1 MDSKFIHRSLGEEVI
16 RVSQHFPVVT
26 ITGPRQSGK
35 TTLCKNLF
43 PRYNYVN
50 FEDILAVEA
59 IKLDPKS
66 FLKQHLQGLIID
78 EVQQFPEIFSYIQII
93 VDENP
98 DAHFVLTG
106 SSNFSLMQHIT
117 QSLAGRTA
125 VLTLLPL
132 SLAELKNLG
141 ATSTNTLLFNGGYP
155 AVWAKSVPIQDVSSN
170 YYNTYIERDVRN
182 LLNIR
187 DLSKFQVFIRLCAG
201 RSGAEFNASALSN
214 EVGVS
219 VNTIQEWLSTLEASY
234 IVFRMTPFYRNIG
247 KRLIKT
253 PKIYFFDTG
262 LLCFLLGIENESH
275 LATHPL
281 RGAVFENLIVLEFLK
296 KRFNNGKPSNIYFYR
311 DQSQREIDLIQEFG
325 DNYKAYEIK
334 SATAFHSTF
343 FTNLNYLK
351 NILGNK
357 LISSQVIYDGEVEIN
372 SPENGLVNFRNISAE

>member
-1 MDSKFIHRSLGEEVI
+1 MDSEFIHRGLGEEVI

-43 PRYNYVN
+43 PIYNYVN

-141 ATSTNTLLFNGGYP
+141 ATSTNSLLFNGGYP
-155 AVWAKSVPIQDVSSN
+155 AVWGKSVPIQDVSSN

-281 RGAVFENLIVLEFLK
+281 RGAIFENLIVLEFLK

-372 SPENGLVNFRNISAE
+372 SPENGLINFRNISAE